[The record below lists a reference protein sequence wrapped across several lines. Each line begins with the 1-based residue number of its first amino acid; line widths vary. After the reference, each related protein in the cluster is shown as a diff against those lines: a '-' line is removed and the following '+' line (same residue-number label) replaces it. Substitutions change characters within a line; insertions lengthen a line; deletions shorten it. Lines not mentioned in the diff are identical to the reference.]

1 MYIVFTEEQGKSIRN
16 KYGVSVIEYK
26 RCIKRGINP
35 NMIRVARNITQAL
48 EILIDAGKKIVQA
61 LCDFMDDLKMHIEN
75 IPDVYG
81 RRTSRR
87 YEFVKFLSMPGYD
100 KRSMWVATR
109 HTWLARSDC

>member
-1 MYIVFTEEQGKSIRN
+1 
-16 KYGVSVIEYK
+16 
-26 RCIKRGINP
+26 
-35 NMIRVARNITQAL
+35 MIRVARNIRQAL
-48 EILIDAGKKIVQA
+48 EILIDPGKKIVQA

-81 RRTSRR
+81 GRTSRR
-87 YEFVKFLSMPGYD
+87 YEFVEFLSMPGYD